1 MADHKEYWS
10 TESDQGSIRISEDV
24 VASIAALA
32 ASETD
37 GVSGLY
43 SSVTRDIVSFLSK
56 KNLSKGVRVELGEGD
71 TVKVEISF
79 RALFGHNICE
89 VAKQVQDN
97 VKSQIESMTG
107 LHVVEINVHV
117 GGVTFA
123 PAAEEKVAEP
133 EEKAAEP
140 EEKPAQTAEKSLP
153 GSRKKT
159 RPSKSGKK
167 MCGERRSRR
176 TFLYP
181 VRRTRKRHGQ
191 HRTRKNGSALRK
203 FCAPVQL
210 CGIALCVF
218 L

>member
-56 KNLSKGVRVELGEGD
+56 KNLSKGVRVELGEED

-79 RALFGHNICE
+79 LALFGHNICE

-123 PAAEEKVAEP
+123 PAAEEK
-133 EEKAAEP
+133 AAEP
-140 EEKPAQTAEKSLP
+140 EEKPAQTAEKP
-153 GSRKKT
+153 A
-159 RPSKSGKK
+159 
-167 MCGERRSRR
+167 GEQEGRVNPEKCAVSVGLAAH
-176 TFLYP
+176 FLCP

-191 HRTRKNGSALRK
+191 HCTRENGSALRK

-210 CGIALCVF
+210 CGIALAFFCKIG
-218 L
+218 

>member
-56 KNLSKGVRVELGEGD
+56 KNLSKGVRVELGEED

-79 RALFGHNICE
+79 LALFGHNICE
-89 VAKQVQDN
+89 VARQVQDN

-123 PAAEEKVAEP
+123 PAAEEK
-133 EEKAAEP
+133 AAEP
-140 EEKPAQTAEKSLP
+140 EEKRRRPQKSLP
-153 GSRKKT
+153 GSRRKT
-159 RPSKSGKK
+159 RPSKSGK
-167 MCGERRSRR
+167 MCGERRSHR
-176 TFLYP
+176 TFFMP
-181 VRRTRKRHGQ
+181 GTPDAETSWAAPHKGKRQ
-191 HRTRKNGSALRK
+191 RSAEILRS
-203 FCAPVQL
+203 CAIMRYCP
-210 CGIALCVF
+210 CVF
-218 L
+218 LQNRIK

>member
-1 MADHKEYWS
+1 MDVHNVRILYTHELC
-10 TESDQGSIRISEDV
+10 ISEDV

-56 KNLSKGVRVELGEGD
+56 KNLSKGVRVELGEED

-79 RALFGHNICE
+79 LALFGHNICE
-89 VAKQVQDN
+89 VARQVQDN

-123 PAAEEKVAEP
+123 PAAEEK
-133 EEKAAEP
+133 AAEP
-140 EEKPAQTAEKSLP
+140 EEKPAQTAEKP
-153 GSRKKT
+153 A
-159 RPSKSGKK
+159 
-167 MCGERRSRR
+167 GE
-176 TFLYP
+176 
-181 VRRTRKRHGQ
+181 Q
-191 HRTRKNGSALRK
+191 EENA
-203 FCAPVQL
+203 AE
-210 CGIALCVF
+210 
-218 L
+218 

>member
-79 RALFGHNICE
+79 LALFGHNICE

-97 VKSQIESMTG
+97 VKIESMTG

-140 EEKPAQTAEKSLP
+140 EEKPAQTAEKP
-153 GSRKKT
+153 A
-159 RPSKSGKK
+159 
-167 MCGERRSRR
+167 GE
-176 TFLYP
+176 
-181 VRRTRKRHGQ
+181 Q
-191 HRTRKNGSALRK
+191 EENA
-203 FCAPVQL
+203 AE
-210 CGIALCVF
+210 
-218 L
+218 

>member
-56 KNLSKGVRVELGEGD
+56 KNLSKGVRVELGEED

-79 RALFGHNICE
+79 LALFGHNICE
-89 VAKQVQDN
+89 VARQVQDN

-123 PAAEEKVAEP
+123 PAAEEK
-133 EEKAAEP
+133 AAEP
-140 EEKPAQTAEKSLP
+140 EEKPAQTAEKP
-153 GSRKKT
+153 AGSRRKT
-159 RPSKSGKK
+159 RPSKFGK

-176 TFLYP
+176 TFFYARYAGRGN
-181 VRRTRKRHGQ
+181 VM
-191 HRTRKNGSALRK
+191 GSTAQGKTAALCGN
-203 FCAPVQL
+203 FCVPVQL
-210 CGIALCVF
+210 CGIALAFFCKIG
-218 L
+218 

>member
-56 KNLSKGVRVELGEGD
+56 KNLSKGVRVELGEED

-79 RALFGHNICE
+79 LALFGHNICE

-140 EEKPAQTAEKSLP
+140 DAGRGSLGRRAARPSRFGRTAQTAHWPLASGGLLLP
-153 GSRKKT
+153 PRGRS
-159 RPSKSGKK
+159 PG
-167 MCGERRSRR
+167 RR
-176 TFLYP
+176 
-181 VRRTRKRHGQ
+181 
-191 HRTRKNGSALRK
+191 
-203 FCAPVQL
+203 
-210 CGIALCVF
+210 IACLQAVGPCS
-218 L
+218 

>member
-56 KNLSKGVRVELGEGD
+56 KNLSKGVRVELGEED

-79 RALFGHNICE
+79 LALFGHNICE

-123 PAAEEKVAEP
+123 PAAEEKAAEP

-140 EEKPAQTAEKSLP
+140 GKRRRPQKSLP

-159 RPSKSGKK
+159 RPSKSGK

-176 TFLYP
+176 TFFYA
-181 VRRTRKRHGQ
+181 RYAGRG
-191 HRTRKNGSALRK
+191 NAMGSTAQGK
-203 FCAPVQL
+203 TAAL
-210 CGIALCVF
+210 CGNFALLCNYAVLPLRF
-218 L
+218 SVK